1 MADSTHILA
10 IDQGTT
16 STRAIL
22 FDGEAVPQAVAQR
35 EHAQKFPGE
44 GWVEHD
50 PEEIW
55 DNTMTVCRQALAE
68 GGARAGDVTAI
79 GITNQRETTLLW
91 ERSSGRPLHDAIVW
105 QDRRTA
111 DTCRRLTADGLAETV
126 RARTGLVI
134 DPYFSA
140 TKIAWLLD
148 HLPDARSR
156 ARRGEIA
163 FGTMD
168 TFLLWRLTG
177 GAVHATDA
185 TNACRTMLFDI
196 HRQDWDGDLLAALDI
211 PREILPAVRDSAADF
226 GGTAPDLLGGGI
238 PIGGMAGDQHAATI
252 GQACFRPG
260 MIKSTYGTG
269 AFAVLN
275 TGDTPVESHNGMLTT
290 LAYRLDGKPT
300 YAIEGS
306 IFVAGAAVKWLRDR
320 LKLIASAAE
329 TEDHARALDHTG
341 GVYLVPA
348 FAGLGAPHWDA
359 DARGA
364 IVGLT
369 LDSGV
374 PEIARAALESV
385 CYQTW
390 DLTDAMADDLGRPL
404 DSLRVD
410 GGMVVNDWLMQFLAD
425 VLDLRVERPAVT
437 ETTALGAAYLA
448 GLTAGIVRS
457 LDHIEGLWRRDRAFD
472 PNLDAAQ
479 RSRLLEGWRRAL
491 KRVRT

>member
-1 MADSTHILA
+1 M
-10 IDQGTT
+10 
-16 STRAIL
+16 
-22 FDGEAVPQAVAQR
+22 
-35 EHAQKFPGE
+35 
-44 GWVEHD
+44 
-50 PEEIW
+50 
-55 DNTMTVCRQALAE
+55 
-68 GGARAGDVTAI
+68 
-79 GITNQRETTLLW
+79 
-91 ERSSGRPLHDAIVW
+91 
-105 QDRRTA
+105 
-111 DTCRRLTADGLAETV
+111 
-126 RARTGLVI
+126 
-134 DPYFSA
+134 
-140 TKIAWLLD
+140 
-148 HLPDARSR
+148 
-156 ARRGEIA
+156 
-163 FGTMD
+163 
-168 TFLLWRLTG
+168 
-177 GAVHATDA
+177 
-185 TNACRTMLFDI
+185 
-196 HRQDWDGDLLAALDI
+196 
-211 PREILPAVRDSAADF
+211 
-226 GGTAPDLLGGGI
+226 
-238 PIGGMAGDQHAATI
+238 
-252 GQACFRPG
+252 
-260 MIKSTYGTG
+260 
-269 AFAVLN
+269 
-275 TGDTPVESHNGMLTT
+275 
-290 LAYRLDGKPT
+290 
-300 YAIEGS
+300 
-306 IFVAGAAVKWLRDR
+306 KWLRDR

-448 GLTAGIVRS
+448 GLTAGIFRS